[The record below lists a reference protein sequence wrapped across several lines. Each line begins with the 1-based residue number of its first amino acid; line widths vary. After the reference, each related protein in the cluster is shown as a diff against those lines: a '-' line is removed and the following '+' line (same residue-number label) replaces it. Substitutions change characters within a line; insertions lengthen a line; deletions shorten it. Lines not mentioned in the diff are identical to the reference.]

1 MSDFRELARGMIGDQ
16 IDEEKFSFCAD
27 DVEAY
32 ICAYCGVSAI
42 PGGCQT
48 LAAKMLVEAYSGGS
62 SGAVSGM
69 GGAVQSISRGDF
81 SVTYAS
87 GSAERFS
94 GFDSRL
100 NAFRRIRWSGN

>member
-1 MSDFRELARGMIGDQ
+1 
-16 IDEEKFSFCAD
+16 
-27 DVEAY
+27 
-32 ICAYCGVSAI
+32 
-42 PGGCQT
+42 
-48 LAAKMLVEAYSGGS
+48 MLTEAYSGGS
-62 SGAVSGM
+62 SGM